1 TSPGAGTTFRVY
13 LPRAADPDPQPAP
26 AGPAPAAPGGAT
38 VLLAD
43 DEDSVRA
50 LAREV
55 LRAAGHLV
63 LEARDGAEAL
73 AVAGRPRGRI
83 DLLVSDVVMPGLGG
97 RQLAERLLARDPG
110 LKVLYL
116 SGYVEDAAIRG
127 GVTRQEVHFLSKPFS
142 PAVLAELVREVL
154 AEGNP

>member
-1 TSPGAGTTFRVY
+1 G
-13 LPRAADPDPQPAP
+13 
-26 AGPAPAAPGGAT
+26 
-38 VLLAD
+38 
-43 DEDSVRA
+43 A

-55 LRAAGHLV
+55 LRAAGYLV

-73 AVAGRPRGRI
+73 EVAERHPGRI

-116 SGYVEDAAIRG
+116 SGYVEDAVVRRG
-127 GVTRQEVHFLSKPFS
+127 VARQEVQFLPKPFS
-142 PAVLAELVREVL
+142 PAVLAEKVREVL
-154 AEGNP
+154 AAGGVNAGQDSAPDPPLSGAES